1 VTGEIHDDPLAATE
15 SVRLVG
21 QRYYDR
27 ESDDELVTALVS
39 SVAEVLDADPLD
51 STQMPPLF
59 YYFDPEL
66 LETVLFEFRPGRVD
80 QDPEKTMIF
89 DYVGLT
95 VAVRN
100 NGWVFVYEP
109 TDGTGRPTTV

>member
-1 VTGEIHDDPLAATE
+1 MTSEIHDDPLAANE
-15 SVRLVG
+15 ALRLVG

-27 ESDDELVTALVS
+27 DTDDELVTTLVS
-39 SVAEVLDADPLD
+39 SIAEALDVDPFD
-51 STQMPPLF
+51 STRMPPLF
-59 YYFDPEL
+59 YYLDPEL
-66 LETVLFEFRPGRVD
+66 LETVLFESTTTEVGH
-80 QDPEKTMIF
+80 DPEKTMIF

-109 TDGTGRPTTV
+109 TDGNN

>member
-1 VTGEIHDDPLAATE
+1 MTNKIHDDPLATNDGL
-15 SVRLVG
+15 RLVT

-27 ESDDELVTALVS
+27 ASDDELVTTLVS
-39 SVAEVLDADPLD
+39 SIADVLDVDPFD

-59 YYFDPEL
+59 YYLDPEL
-66 LETVLFEFRPGRVD
+66 LESVLFESTPTEVGY
-80 QDPEKTMIF
+80 DPDKTMIF

-100 NGWVFVYEP
+100 NGWVFVYESIE
-109 TDGTGRPTTV
+109 GNN

>member
-1 VTGEIHDDPLAATE
+1 MTSEIHDDPLSANDGL
-15 SVRLVG
+15 RLAS

-27 ESDDELVTALVS
+27 ASGDELVTTLVS
-39 SVAEVLDADPLD
+39 SIADVLDVDPFD
-51 STQMPPLF
+51 STRMPPLF
-59 YYFDPEL
+59 YYLDPEL
-66 LETVLFEFRPGRVD
+66 LESVLFESTPTEIGY
-80 QDPEKTMIF
+80 DPDKTMIF

-109 TDGTGRPTTV
+109 TDRNN

>member
-1 VTGEIHDDPLAATE
+1 MTNKIHDDPLATND
-15 SVRLVG
+15 SLRLVT

-27 ESDDELVTALVS
+27 ASDDELVTTLVS
-39 SVAEVLDADPLD
+39 SIADVLDVDPFD

-59 YYFDPEL
+59 YYLDPEL
-66 LETVLFEFRPGRVD
+66 LESVLFESTPTEVGY
-80 QDPEKTMIF
+80 DPDKTMIF

-100 NGWVFVYEP
+100 NGWVFVYESIE
-109 TDGTGRPTTV
+109 GNN